1 MPRARRTQ
9 GDVDVHPTI
18 RIDPQAAQRAVPG
31 RGTSNSASG
40 SRSGQHVRH
49 EGRRTCVAV
58 GVETDLARGTHVD
71 PRRARSRSASSRRS
85 GGSARRSG
93 PRTRDDVRLAVA
105 ARLLAAFADSELR
118 SITPTNVR
126 AWHGRLSRSGLISNT
141 VAKIYRLLPH
151 DAVDGGRRRP
161 AAVEPV
167 THQGRRRRAVS
178 ASDRRSTW
186 DDVRGLAEAIEP
198 RFEALV
204 WTAATSALRYGE
216 LTGLTRAQLDL
227 DASTLRVEQSLA
239 FIKGVGP
246 VLGPPKSDA
255 AHRTVVIPG
264 SARELLAAH
273 LEQFTDPGSTALVFT
288 SVKGSPL
295 LNRYFAPYWHQRR
308 RPVASTM
315 PSASMTSVTWPAR
328 PRQAPAHPSRS

>member
-1 MPRARRTQ
+1 M
-9 GDVDVHPTI
+9 D
-18 RIDPQAAQRAVPG
+18 QRSL
-31 RGTSNSASG
+31 R
-40 SRSGQHVRH
+40 
-49 EGRRTCVAV
+49 
-58 GVETDLARGTHVD
+58 
-71 PRRARSRSASSRRS
+71 
-85 GGSARRSG
+85 
-93 PRTRDDVRLAVA
+93 PRTPDTYDSQLRHVLAE
-105 ARLLAAFADSELR
+105 FADAELR

-126 AWHGRLSRSGLISNT
+126 AWHGRLSRSGLSSNT
-141 VAKIYRLLPH
+141 VAKIYRLFRTMMST
-151 DAVDGGRRRP
+151 AVDDGLLKSNPVSIKGAAAERSHERP
-161 AAVEPV
+161 AL
-167 THQGRRRRAVS
+167 
-178 ASDRRSTW
+178 TW
-186 DDVRGLAEAIEP
+186 DEVRGLAEAIEP

-264 SARELLAAH
+264 STRELLAAH

-295 LNRYFAPYWHQRR
+295 LNRYFAPYWHHAKEAGGVDDAVRFHDLRHLAGTTAASAGASLRADVADGPRHERR
-308 RPVASTM
+308 LAPL
-315 PSASMTSVTWPAR
+315 
-328 PRQAPAHPSRS
+328 PRRVRQS